1 MITETYIRKI
11 IVVFLKAYNLIY
23 PVKIM
28 FILLW
33 STTDA
38 EEAKVDQFY
47 RDLLYNHKGFHLGH
61 TWMV

>member
-11 IVVFLKAYNLIY
+11 IVVFLKAYNLMY
-23 PVKIM
+23 PMKIM
-28 FILLW
+28 FTLLW

-38 EEAKVDQFY
+38 EEAKVDQFC
-47 RDLLYNHKGFHLGH
+47 RDLLYNHKRFHLGH

>member
-11 IVVFLKAYNLIY
+11 IVVFLKAYNLMY

-33 STTDA
+33 STADA
-38 EEAKVDQFY
+38 EVDQFY
-47 RDLLYNHKGFHLGH
+47 RDLLYNHKGFDLGH
-61 TWMV
+61 T